1 MINKTTKRGLRM
13 RKIFFTLFAA
23 TALSMAIGTSSTEA
37 STYTVKPGDTL
48 WKIATSNNTS
58 VNQLLQWNNLSSNSI
73 FPNQSIKVSAAS
85 TTVATS
91 PKTTVSTTSV
101 SSTNTYTVKSG
112 DTLSHIARLH
122 STSVSSIQ
130 QLNKLSGSNIFP
142 NQKLVVSGKAVTS
155 APTPTIKVPA
165 TAPTVS
171 STSTY
176 RVVSGDTLTNI
187 AKRYNTSVSQLMSS
201 NSLKSSSI
209 RVGQVLKVDVK
220 SATGSLVPVSNPV
233 VTPPVNSGAIST
245 LIASANSFLGTP
257 YKWGGSAPGGFDC
270 SGYIYYVYN
279 QAGFKVPRTN
289 TTGFY
294 ALSSPVSSPEIG
306 DLVFFKNTYRP
317 GISHMGIF
325 IGNNSF
331 IHAGGDR
338 VQITSL
344 NDKYWG
350 SKFDSYQRLNVM
362 K

>member
-1 MINKTTKRGLRM
+1 MK
-13 RKIFFTLFAA
+13 KIIFTLFAA
-23 TALSMAIGTSSTEA
+23 TALSMAIGTSNTEA
-37 STYTVKPGDTL
+37 SNYTVQSGDTL
-48 WKIATSNNTS
+48 WKIASSNNIS
-58 VNQLLQWNNLSSNSI
+58 VNQILSWNNLSSNSI
-73 FPNQSIKVSAAS
+73 YPNQKIKVSAAS
-85 TTVATS
+85 TTVAT
-91 PKTTVSTTSV
+91 PTKPAV
-101 SSTNTYTVKSG
+101 SSTPVTSVNTYTVKSG
-112 DTLSHIARLH
+112 DTLSRIARLH

-142 NQKLVVSGKAVTS
+142 GQKLTVSGKVIA
-155 APTPTIKVPA
+155 TPTTTVKVPTA
-165 TAPTVS
+165 APTVS

-187 AKRYNTSVSQLMSS
+187 AKRHNTSVSQLMSL

-209 RVGQVLKVDVK
+209 RIGQVLKVDAK
-220 SATGSLVPVSNPV
+220 SATGSLVTVSNPV
-233 VTPPVNSGAIST
+233 ITPPVNSGAIST
-245 LIASANSFLGTP
+245 LVTSANSFLGTP

-279 QAGFKVPRTN
+279 QAGFSVPRTN

-294 ALSSPVSSPEIG
+294 ALSSPVSSPQIG
-306 DLVFFKNTYRP
+306 DLVFFKDTYRP
-317 GISHMGIF
+317 GISHMGIL

-344 NDKYWG
+344 NDKYWS